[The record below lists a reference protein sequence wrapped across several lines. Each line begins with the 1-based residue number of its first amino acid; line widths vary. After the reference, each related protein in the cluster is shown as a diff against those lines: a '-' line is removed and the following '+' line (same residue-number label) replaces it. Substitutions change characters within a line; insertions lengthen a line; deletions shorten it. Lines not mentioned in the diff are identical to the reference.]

1 VASAGKYKKGNL
13 VYYPQS
19 KGYVRTGRSGKSIT
33 LKPPTKTKYCGF
45 FTRYGQCPKA
55 DVGRCLF
62 KHDRER
68 RAICLRFLRGHCKK
82 SAAQCRLSH
91 SPNPHIMP
99 HCAHFQKGH
108 CNNPSCAYI
117 HVGVSPD
124 APVCRAFAMEGYCPK
139 GLACHQKHVHLC
151 PEFAETSKC
160 SNINCRLPHV
170 ARKTT
175 DTKTTGIVSLGSW
188 VSPKYFYEQ
197 KMAKEERRKEAVSSK
212 VWSRPQ
218 AAPETVE
225 KTEQQNKPIDR
236 EQEEEQGF
244 VRLFDDSDDD
254 EGWSQ
259 FEKEDTEDN
268 SQSLRFNDEEEE
280 EEAEAEEDEG
290 RDDEPMEE
298 EGMDEQK
305 SDDEEGE
312 FYDAEENVKE
322 VIVLSDDDSDM
333 EVYEEISD
341 DDITEEDLS

>member
-1 VASAGKYKKGNL
+1 
-13 VYYPQS
+13 
-19 KGYVRTGRSGKSIT
+19 
-33 LKPPTKTKYCGF
+33 
-45 FTRYGQCPKA
+45 
-55 DVGRCLF
+55 
-62 KHDRER
+62 
-68 RAICLRFLRGHCKK
+68 
-82 SAAQCRLSH
+82 
-91 SPNPHIMP
+91 MP